1 MLLILWTT
9 NVFLSRSHTRICKIH
24 WTHFIRRILIC
35 SEASFCRLPFLL
47 LVGFQAP
54 FFLVF
59 LVVKLLLI
67 LIGKHT
73 LWRPRCS
80 LYLLFLDNNR
90 LLVRN
95 HHILVTFKIWD
106 LTYGFRV
113 EHFRFLFHFCSLS
126 RWILV
131 CLFFQI
137 LIHTWFEQIAR
148 SPLII

>member
-9 NVFLSRSHTRICKIH
+9 KVFLSRSHTRICKVH
-24 WTHFIRRILIC
+24 RAHFIGRILIY
-35 SEASFCRLPFLL
+35 SESSLGRLPFLL
-47 LVGFQAP
+47 LVGFQSS

-59 LVVKLLLI
+59 LVVQLLLI
-67 LIGKHT
+67 LIRKHT
-73 LWRPRCS
+73 LWRARCS

-95 HHILVTFKIWD
+95 YHILVPFKS

-113 EHFRFLFHFCSLS
+113 EHFRFLLHFCSLS

-131 CLFFQI
+131 CFFFQI
-137 LIHTWFEQIAR
+137 LIHTWFEQVAG